1 MSVATTLFGKAT
13 RSLRIGIPAVLSFAC
28 AFASPFAGG
37 DLRPVLPPGCEALD
51 PPADQFVSF
60 HGYAQGVQIY
70 RWDDPTQTWIFVAP
84 DATLYGDPG
93 FHGQI
98 ATHFA
103 GPTWQSNS
111 GSSVV
116 GTKLVARTP
125 DVTAIPWLLLAG
137 TTSHGPGPLDGTT
150 YIQRTNTTG
159 GLAPTAPGSIGQTA
173 AVPYTAQY
181 YFYMKD

>member
-1 MSVATTLFGKAT
+1 MSSAATLIGKVT
-13 RSLRIGIPAVLSFAC
+13 RSLRVGLPAVLSFAC

-37 DLRPVLPPGCEALD
+37 DDRPVLPPGCEDLN
-51 PPADQFVSF
+51 PPVDQHVSF

-70 RWDDPTQTWIFVAP
+70 RWDDATQKWIFVAP

-98 ATHFA
+98 AIHFA

-111 GSSVV
+111 GSEVV
-116 GTKLVARTP
+116 GTKLIAHTP

-137 TTSHGPGPLDGTT
+137 TTSHGPGPLNGTN

-159 GLAPTAPGSIGQTA
+159 GLAPATPGTTGQTA

-181 YFYMKD
+181 YFYQQD